1 MQRYFFVTG
10 SEGGPLGGGK
20 RAHRHQ
26 NCEEKKIYF
35 LCSRPCMGIQKV
47 NFAFSLWYMFKTG
60 TYSYL
65 AWEYCIF
72 FKNNN
77 TQSAVESMC

>member
-26 NCEEKKIYF
+26 NCEEKIYF